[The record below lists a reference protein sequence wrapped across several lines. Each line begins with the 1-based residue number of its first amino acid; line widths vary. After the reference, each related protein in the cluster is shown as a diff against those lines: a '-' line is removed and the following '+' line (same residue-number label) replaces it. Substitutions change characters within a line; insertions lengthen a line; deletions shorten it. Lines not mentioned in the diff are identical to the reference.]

1 MDFQFETNH
10 DASYSGRK
18 NEKTAIM
25 DYEMFQPCFYEN
37 EPETISPSSLPNE
50 DMWKK
55 FELLPTPPLSP
66 RRDDD
71 YDMNSLDLED
81 FNLIFDEF
89 FEKESAIPKIMT
101 LSETPPNL
109 NSNLIQDCMWSG
121 DSGRYPTG
129 DKNAACP
136 DVNSADCVD
145 PAAVFP
151 YPIHSLNSIHSETKL
166 HSLGTETPSDSEEEI
181 DVVTVEKKQLQ
192 QVPVAPTK
200 KTVFTVQSV
209 KTERLDGHD
218 EKFGAAK
225 TTVTV
230 KVKVDCPTDEHPY
243 SLPVS
248 SLKRVRSLPNSPS
261 MSPLP
266 SKRCKRELSDRDM
279 KKVCHKLRASGSS
292 SASSSR
298 NSSDSEDYPEGK
310 RTQHNVL
317 ERKRRNDLKFSF
329 FSLRDSVP
337 ELVKQERAPKVQI
350 LKKASEYIRKLT
362 ADERRLESEREMLQ
376 EKHEQLRRTLE
387 KLHAREF

>member
-1 MDFQFETNH
+1 MLI
-10 DASYSGRK
+10 GKK
-18 NEKTAIM
+18 NENGKM
-25 DYEMFQPCFYEN
+25 DYETYQPCFYEN
-37 EPETISPSSLPNE
+37 ETETLSHSLPNE

-66 RRDDD
+66 RRDDE
-71 YDMNSLDLED
+71 YDVNSLDMED

-89 FEKESAIPKIMT
+89 FEKESENPKIIT
-101 LSETPPNL
+101 YSETPPNL

-129 DKNAACP
+129 DKNAVCS
-136 DVNSADCVD
+136 DVNSSDCVD

-151 YPIHSLNSIHSETKL
+151 YPMHSLNSIHSETKF

-192 QVPVAPTK
+192 QVPVVQAK

-209 KTERLDGHD
+209 KTERVEVNDDKL
-218 EKFGAAK
+218 GAAK

-266 SKRCKRELSDRDM
+266 SKRCKRELTDRDM

-337 ELVKQERAPKVQI
+337 ELIKQERAPKVQI
-350 LKKASEYIRKLT
+350 LKKASEYIRKLSS
-362 ADERRLESEREMLQ
+362 DERKLESEREMLQ

>member
-1 MDFQFETNH
+1 MLI
-10 DASYSGRK
+10 GRK

-292 SASSSR
+292 SASSSQ

>member
-1 MDFQFETNH
+1 M
-10 DASYSGRK
+10 
-18 NEKTAIM
+18 
-25 DYEMFQPCFYEN
+25 
-37 EPETISPSSLPNE
+37 
-50 DMWKK
+50 
-55 FELLPTPPLSP
+55 LSFH
-66 RRDDD
+66 R
-71 YDMNSLDLED
+71 
-81 FNLIFDEF
+81 
-89 FEKESAIPKIMT
+89 
-101 LSETPPNL
+101 
-109 NSNLIQDCMWSG
+109 C
-121 DSGRYPTG
+121 
-129 DKNAACP
+129 
-136 DVNSADCVD
+136 
-145 PAAVFP
+145 
-151 YPIHSLNSIHSETKL
+151 IHNTKL
-166 HSLGTETPSDSEEEI
+166 VKMYCMKLGSSVIFTLISFLEEEI

-192 QVPVAPTK
+192 QVPVAPAK

-209 KTERLDGHD
+209 KTERLEGHD

>member
-1 MDFQFETNH
+1 MLK
-10 DASYSGRK
+10 GRK

>member
-1 MDFQFETNH
+1 MLI
-10 DASYSGRK
+10 GRK

-192 QVPVAPTK
+192 QVPVAPAK

-209 KTERLDGHD
+209 KTERLEGHD

>member
-1 MDFQFETNH
+1 MLI
-10 DASYSGRK
+10 GRK

-362 ADERRLESEREMLQ
+362 ADEHRLESEREMLQ

>member
-1 MDFQFETNH
+1 MLV
-10 DASYSGRK
+10 GRK
-18 NEKTAIM
+18 TEKTAIM

-89 FEKESAIPKIMT
+89 FEKESETPKIMT

-192 QVPVAPTK
+192 QVPVAPAK

-209 KTERLDGHD
+209 KTERLEGHD

-317 ERKRRNDLKFSF
+317 ERKRRNDLKYSF

>member
-1 MDFQFETNH
+1 MLI
-10 DASYSGRK
+10 GRK

-89 FEKESAIPKIMT
+89 FEKESAIPKRMT

>member
-1 MDFQFETNH
+1 MVE
-10 DASYSGRK
+10 Y
-18 NEKTAIM
+18 
-25 DYEMFQPCFYEN
+25 
-37 EPETISPSSLPNE
+37 
-50 DMWKK
+50 
-55 FELLPTPPLSP
+55 
-66 RRDDD
+66 
-71 YDMNSLDLED
+71 
-81 FNLIFDEF
+81 F
-89 FEKESAIPKIMT
+89 FFLA
-101 LSETPPNL
+101 
-109 NSNLIQDCMWSG
+109 
-121 DSGRYPTG
+121 
-129 DKNAACP
+129 
-136 DVNSADCVD
+136 
-145 PAAVFP
+145 
-151 YPIHSLNSIHSETKL
+151 
-166 HSLGTETPSDSEEEI
+166 EEEI

-192 QVPVAPTK
+192 QVPIAPVK

-209 KTERLDGHD
+209 KTERVEGTD
-218 EKFGAAK
+218 EKLSAAK

-261 MSPLP
+261 ISPLP
-266 SKRCKRELSDRDM
+266 TKRCKRELSDRDM
-279 KKVCHKLRASGSS
+279 KKVCHKLRAGGSG

-362 ADERRLESEREMLQ
+362 ADERRLESERELLQ

>member
-1 MDFQFETNH
+1 ME
-10 DASYSGRK
+10 
-18 NEKTAIM
+18 
-25 DYEMFQPCFYEN
+25 
-37 EPETISPSSLPNE
+37 
-50 DMWKK
+50 K

-279 KKVCHKLRASGSS
+279 KKCVINSGQVEVAVLLQVGIPQTLKITLR
-292 SASSSR
+292 
-298 NSSDSEDYPEGK
+298 
-310 RTQHNVL
+310 
-317 ERKRRNDLKFSF
+317 
-329 FSLRDSVP
+329 
-337 ELVKQERAPKVQI
+337 VKG
-350 LKKASEYIRKLT
+350 LNT
-362 ADERRLESEREMLQ
+362 MC
-376 EKHEQLRRTLE
+376 
-387 KLHAREF
+387 

>member
-1 MDFQFETNH
+1 MLI
-10 DASYSGRK
+10 GRK

-192 QVPVAPTK
+192 QVPVAPAK

-209 KTERLDGHD
+209 KTERMEGHD

>member
-1 MDFQFETNH
+1 
-10 DASYSGRK
+10 
-18 NEKTAIM
+18 M
-25 DYEMFQPCFYEN
+25 DYETFQPCFYEN
-37 EPETISPSSLPNE
+37 ETETLSPSSLPNE

-66 RRDDD
+66 RRDDE

-89 FEKESAIPKIMT
+89 FQKESDNRKIMT
-101 LSETPPNL
+101 FSETPPNL

-129 DKNAACP
+129 ENAVCS

-192 QVPVAPTK
+192 QVPVASAK

-209 KTERLDGHD
+209 KTERVEGSEDKL
-218 EKFGAAK
+218 GAAK

-248 SLKRVRSLPNSPS
+248 SLKRVRSLPSSPS

-279 KKVCHKLRASGSS
+279 KKVCHKLRGSGSS

-298 NSSDSEDYPEGK
+298 NSSDSEEYPEGK

-350 LKKASEYIRKLT
+350 LKKASDYIRKLS
-362 ADERRLESEREMLQ
+362 ADERRLESERELLQ

>member
-1 MDFQFETNH
+1 MLI
-10 DASYSGRK
+10 GR
-18 NEKTAIM
+18 NEKNGIM
-25 DYEMFQPCFYEN
+25 DYETFQPCFYEN
-37 EPETISPSSLPNE
+37 ETETLSPSSLPNE

-66 RRDDD
+66 RRDDE

-89 FEKESAIPKIMT
+89 FQKESDNRKIMT
-101 LSETPPNL
+101 FSETPPNL

-129 DKNAACP
+129 ENAVCS

-192 QVPVAPTK
+192 HVPVASAK

-209 KTERLDGHD
+209 KTERVEGSEDKL
-218 EKFGAAK
+218 GAAK

-248 SLKRVRSLPNSPS
+248 SLKRVRSLPSSPS

-279 KKVCHKLRASGSS
+279 KKVCHKLRGSGSS

-298 NSSDSEDYPEGK
+298 NSSDSEEYPEGK

-350 LKKASEYIRKLT
+350 LKKASDYIRKLS
-362 ADERRLESEREMLQ
+362 ADERRLESERELLQ

>member
-1 MDFQFETNH
+1 MLI
-10 DASYSGRK
+10 GR
-18 NEKTAIM
+18 NEKNGIM
-25 DYEMFQPCFYEN
+25 DYETFQPCFYEN
-37 EPETISPSSLPNE
+37 ETETLSPSSLPNE

-66 RRDDD
+66 RRDDE

-89 FEKESAIPKIMT
+89 FQKESDNRKIMT
-101 LSETPPNL
+101 FSESPPNL

-129 DKNAACP
+129 ENAVCS

-192 QVPVAPTK
+192 QVPVVSAK

-209 KTERLDGHD
+209 KTERVEGSEDKL
-218 EKFGAAK
+218 GAAK

-266 SKRCKRELSDRDM
+266 SKRCKRELSDRDI
-279 KKVCHKLRASGSS
+279 KKVCHKLRGSGSS

-298 NSSDSEDYPEGK
+298 NSSDSEEYPEGK

-350 LKKASEYIRKLT
+350 LKKASDYIRKLS
-362 ADERRLESEREMLQ
+362 ADERRLESERELLQ

>member
-1 MDFQFETNH
+1 MLI
-10 DASYSGRK
+10 GRK

-166 HSLGTETPSDSEEEI
+166 HSLGTETASDSEEEI

-192 QVPVAPTK
+192 QVPVAPAK

-209 KTERLDGHD
+209 KTERLEGHD

>member
-1 MDFQFETNH
+1 MLI
-10 DASYSGRK
+10 GRK

-261 MSPLP
+261 ISPLP

>member
-1 MDFQFETNH
+1 MLI
-10 DASYSGRK
+10 GRK

>member
-1 MDFQFETNH
+1 MLI
-10 DASYSGRK
+10 GRK

-37 EPETISPSSLPNE
+37 ETETISPSSLPNE

>member
-1 MDFQFETNH
+1 MLV
-10 DASYSGRK
+10 GR
-18 NEKTAIM
+18 NEKNGIM
-25 DYEMFQPCFYEN
+25 DYETFQPCFYEN
-37 EPETISPSSLPNE
+37 ETETLSPSSLPNE

-66 RRDDD
+66 RRDDE

-89 FEKESAIPKIMT
+89 FQKESDNRKIMT
-101 LSETPPNL
+101 FSETPPNL

-129 DKNAACP
+129 ENAVCS

-192 QVPVAPTK
+192 QVPVASAK

-209 KTERLDGHD
+209 KTERVEGSEDKL
-218 EKFGAAK
+218 GAAK

-248 SLKRVRSLPNSPS
+248 SLKRVRSLPSSPS

-279 KKVCHKLRASGSS
+279 KKVCHKLRGSGSS

-298 NSSDSEDYPEGK
+298 NSSDSEEYPEGK

-350 LKKASEYIRKLT
+350 LKKASDYIRKLS
-362 ADERRLESEREMLQ
+362 ADERRLESERELLQ

>member
-1 MDFQFETNH
+1 MILTSIVENMLI
-10 DASYSGRK
+10 GRK

>member
-1 MDFQFETNH
+1 MLI
-10 DASYSGRK
+10 GRK

-218 EKFGAAK
+218 EKFGSTK

>member
-1 MDFQFETNH
+1 MLI
-10 DASYSGRK
+10 GRK

-200 KTVFTVQSV
+200 KTVFTVQNV

>member
-1 MDFQFETNH
+1 MLI
-10 DASYSGRK
+10 GR
-18 NEKTAIM
+18 NEKNGIM
-25 DYEMFQPCFYEN
+25 DYETFQPCFYEN
-37 EPETISPSSLPNE
+37 ETETLSPSSLPNE

-66 RRDDD
+66 RRDDE

-89 FEKESAIPKIMT
+89 FQKESDNRKIMT
-101 LSETPPNL
+101 FSETPPNL

-129 DKNAACP
+129 ENAVCS

-192 QVPVAPTK
+192 QVPVASAK

-209 KTERLDGHD
+209 KTERVEGSEDKL
-218 EKFGAAK
+218 GAAK

-248 SLKRVRSLPNSPS
+248 SLKRVRSLPSSPS

-279 KKVCHKLRASGSS
+279 KKVCHKLRGSGSS

-298 NSSDSEDYPEGK
+298 NSSDSEEYPEGK

-350 LKKASEYIRKLT
+350 LKKASDYIRKLS
-362 ADERRLESEREMLQ
+362 ADERRLESERELLQ